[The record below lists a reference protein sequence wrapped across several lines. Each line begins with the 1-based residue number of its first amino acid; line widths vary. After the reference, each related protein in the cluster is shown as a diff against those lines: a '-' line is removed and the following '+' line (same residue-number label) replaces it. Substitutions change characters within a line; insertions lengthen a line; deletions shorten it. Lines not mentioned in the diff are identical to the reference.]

1 MSRATWTA
9 SLTPGPAESRA
20 RARAPAF
27 WMAMAARAARFG
39 ASSTGSRPN
48 AATISRGP
56 SSWTRPPKLRAFS
69 LSSSRD
75 IAVRR
80 AERVEQPLAFHA
92 RDSVVEAQCLLGGSR
107 HRIRRGWLGDG
118 SRGQCQARGGDHR
131 SIRKQ
136 SRPLE
141 DVAELADISGPAVT
155 EQRRASVGS
164 QRLARQAV
172 VNADASQEMLG
183 ERGDVLRALAQR
195 RQRDGQDSQA
205 VIEILAEAPGVDGGG
220 QLLAAGREDPDV
232 DGLAPGAADR
242 KSTRLNSSH
251 RCISYAVFCLKKKT
265 RTMPGPRRHLWHS
278 RR

>member
-1 MSRATWTA
+1 MARA
-9 SLTPGPAESRA
+9 LPRRRRA
-20 RARAPAF
+20 RPQ
-27 WMAMAARAARFG
+27 
-39 ASSTGSRPN
+39 
-48 AATISRGP
+48 TIFLDPVAKPVPGDSEPGG
-56 SSWTRPPKLRAFS
+56 
-69 LSSSRD
+69 SSRD

-80 AERVEQPLAFHA
+80 VERVEQPLAFHD

-232 DGLAPGAADR
+232 DGLAPGAAESADG
-242 KSTRLNSSH
+242 L
-251 RCISYAVFCLKKKT
+251 LLD
-265 RTMPGPRRHLWHS
+265 HLQELGLES
-278 RR
+278 RGQ